1 MIDSNVYVSE
11 FTKKTLEQFGWVVGD
26 PVPTNLS
33 AVLDEV
39 KSRTPATKK
48 MGVYVDAELMTES
61 DIAAIKKTL
70 ADAKVAVAD
79 AKKQNAIN
87 KATDGFDPQTAAL
100 YAKIAAQENE
110 NAPQIID
117 DRETAPTVKP
127 DVTVAEP
134 APTPTPIEKLVEEV
148 ESDLP
153 LINVA
158 QPVQVAFCPRCN
170 WDLRQEFNVEV
181 TEADKEAF
189 VAITLGGER
198 FKKTYTILN
207 GKYAVRFRSLQA
219 EENTAIHHQLL
230 LDQRK
235 EEFLSDTEW
244 FLRMFEYRMA
254 CSVEVVAVND
264 KPIGLVPELD
274 DVPAAELPSKHD
286 DKEKPALIR
295 LRNYV
300 VVELLKSEVTRRLVG
315 SQFRQFQRLCE
326 TLEAMALEPNFW

>member
-33 AVLDEV
+33 SVLDEV
-39 KSRTPATKK
+39 KGRTPATKK
-48 MGVYVDAELMTES
+48 LGLYVDAELMAES
-61 DIAAIKKTL
+61 DIAAITKTL
-70 ADAKVAVAD
+70 ANAKVAVA
-79 AKKQNAIN
+79 AAHKQNAIN
-87 KATDGFDPQTAAL
+87 SATSGFDPQTALL
-100 YAKIAAQENE
+100 YAKISAQEDE
-110 NAPQIID
+110 NAPKIID
-117 DRETAPTVKP
+117 DRDTAPTVTPDVAVAETAPTQ
-127 DVTVAEP
+127 
-134 APTPTPIEKLVEEV
+134 IEKLAAELEA
-148 ESDLP
+148 DLP
-153 LINVA
+153 LINA
-158 QPVQVAFCPRCN
+158 EQPVKVAFCPRCN
-170 WDLRQEFNVEV
+170 WDLRQEFNIEV

-198 FKKTYTILN
+198 FKKTYTILD
-207 GKYAVRFRSLQA
+207 GKFAVRFRSLLA

-244 FLRMFEYRMA
+244 FLRMFEYRLA
-254 CSVEVVAVND
+254 CSVEAVAVNE

-274 DVPAAELPSKHD
+274 DVAANELPAKHD
-286 DKEKPALIR
+286 DKEKSSLIR

-300 VVELLKSEVTRRLVG
+300 GSELLKSEVTRRLVG

>member
-11 FTKKTLEQFGWVVGD
+11 FTKKTLGQFGWVVGD

-33 AVLDEV
+33 ALLDEI
-39 KSRTPATKK
+39 KGRTPATKK
-48 MGVYVDAELMTES
+48 LGLYVDVELMAES
-61 DIAAIKKTL
+61 DIAAIAKTL
-70 ADAKVAVAD
+70 ADAKVAL
-79 AKKQNAIN
+79 AKAQKQQDMDKKTA
-87 KATDGFDPQTAAL
+87 GLDPQTAAL
-100 YAKIAAQENE
+100 YAKLVQQETE

-127 DVTVAEP
+127 DAPVEEP
-134 APTPTPIEKLVEEV
+134 APAPTPIEKLAAEV

-153 LINVA
+153 LIDVE
-158 QPVQVAFCPRCN
+158 QPVKVAFCPRCN
-170 WDLRQEFNVEV
+170 WDLRQEFNVDV

-244 FLRMFEYRMA
+244 FLRMFEYRLA

-264 KPIGLVPELD
+264 KPVGLVPELD